1 MSTSENSEATSK
13 IRTFLLK
20 AYFHFI
26 TTTYKHHQITYQ
38 KQAIIELD
46 ISNAVMVNN
55 LLQNNLDKVVMEENE
70 NIVSTEEVQE

>member
-26 TTTYKHHQITYQ
+26 TTTYKNLQITYQ
-38 KQAIIELD
+38 KQAIITHILTLRKQNQHKI
-46 ISNAVMVNN
+46 ISLLKRIYTSLYLANAF
-55 LLQNNLDKVVMEENE
+55 
-70 NIVSTEEVQE
+70 